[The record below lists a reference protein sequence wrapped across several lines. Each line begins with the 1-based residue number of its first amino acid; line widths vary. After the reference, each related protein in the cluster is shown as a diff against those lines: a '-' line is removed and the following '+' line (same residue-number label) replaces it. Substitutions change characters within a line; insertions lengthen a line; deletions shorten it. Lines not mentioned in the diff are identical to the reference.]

1 TNDFAENGFF
11 RHDVLHTKVLIKNF
25 SGLSMRQGIVKLN
38 KKHRTVKRTGASSL
52 VKGFFCCIG
61 HKTRFPTSI
70 Q

>member
-1 TNDFAENGFF
+1 M
-11 RHDVLHTKVLIKNF
+11 IKNF

-61 HKTRFPTSI
+61 HKTCFLTSI